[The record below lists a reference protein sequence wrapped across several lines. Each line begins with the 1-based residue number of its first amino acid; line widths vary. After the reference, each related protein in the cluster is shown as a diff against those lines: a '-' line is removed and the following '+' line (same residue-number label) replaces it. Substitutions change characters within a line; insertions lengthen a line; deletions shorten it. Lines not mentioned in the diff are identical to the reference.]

1 MGLEGAAEMTRG
13 KKCEPK
19 AGCEICEQANSCA
32 DDEKRRHEEGR
43 LAGRLSQ
50 IRYRIMVMSGKGGVG
65 KSTVTTN
72 LAACLAGEGY
82 RVGILD
88 ADIHGPNIPRMLG
101 VEPAQLVGT
110 GEGLLPVEALPNLT
124 VISMALLSLN
134 SDEPIV
140 WRGPIK
146 HNLIRKF
153 VGEVQWGELDFLI
166 VDLPPGTGDEPLS
179 VAKVMGSVDGSVVV
193 TTPQDVALLD
203 SRKAVVFSQMMKIP
217 VLGIVENMSGM
228 ICPHCSQSIDL
239 FKTGGGEKAAAELN
253 VPFLGRVP
261 IDPEM
266 VEMCDSGKP
275 LVSNRPH
282 SRATEAFQGIAQ
294 AVVRSLRAGR
304 PIDHR
309 PVGGMGR
316 VRREA

>member
-1 MGLEGAAEMTRG
+1 MTTR

-19 AGCEICEQANSCA
+19 AGCETCAQAHSCA

-72 LAACLAGEGY
+72 LAACLAGDGY

-101 VEPAQLVGT
+101 VEPTQLVGT
-110 GEGLLPVEALPNLT
+110 GEGFFPVEALPNLT
-124 VISMALLSLN
+124 VISMALLSPN

-179 VAKVMGSVDGSVVV
+179 VAKVMGSVDGSIVV

-228 ICPHCSQSIDL
+228 VCPHCSQPIDL
-239 FKTGGGEKAAAELN
+239 FKTGGGEKAASELK

-266 VEMCDSGKP
+266 VEMCDAGKP
-275 LVSNRPH
+275 LVFNRPH
-282 SRATEAFQGIAQ
+282 SRATEAFQGIVQ
-294 AVVRSLRAGR
+294 AVVQSLRASR
-304 PIDHR
+304 KIDDR
-309 PVGGMGR
+309 EVAGMGG
-316 VRREA
+316 VRQEA